1 MQFLECVL
9 CIVLQ
14 YCFSYA
20 LIPLFSEYY
29 NPPCVILI
37 TLTSDSLFHIQTV
50 KSVISLH
57 LRFLLLKSILPQDV
71 HCCILIGINW
81 KPPQTSKT
89 IGMAKELTYNMTF
102 SACQMRVIQTLYY
115 AMLSCFSCVWP
126 CATLWT
132 VAHQASLSMAFSRQE
147 YWSGFPCLSSGESSW
162 PRDQSYVSYVSC
174 IGRRVLCLGNPHKD
188 FNDTR
193 NNLV

>member
-1 MQFLECVL
+1 MLNTKYSQKGSYYYTLLVCILQFLECVL

-115 AMLSCFSCVWP
+115 AMLSCFSCV
-126 CATLWT
+126 
-132 VAHQASLSMAFSRQE
+132 
-147 YWSGFPCLSSGESSW
+147 
-162 PRDQSYVSYVSC
+162 
-174 IGRRVLCLGNPHKD
+174 
-188 FNDTR
+188 
-193 NNLV
+193 